1 MKVVTYILFSLL
13 ASVAI
18 GTIHRQE
25 IKPDPITLDFTPAFN
40 VTVGPS
46 NVVAAYPVAG
56 IDFTLNYASG
66 RLYIGTETG
75 LKVEDANVFR
85 LNSVTWTAVMQGGDW
100 VTVNAETGQTE
111 QYLDGEY
118 RCFIQ
123 EISKP

>member
-1 MKVVTYILFSLL
+1 MKITLYIVFPLL
-13 ASVAI
+13 ASFAI
-18 GTIHRQE
+18 GSIHRQE

-56 IDFTLNYASG
+56 IDFTLNHAAG

-75 LKVEDANVFR
+75 LRIEDADVFR
-85 LNSVTWTAVMQGGDW
+85 LDSVTWTAVMQGGDW

-111 QYLDGEY
+111 AYMAGEY
-118 RCFIQ
+118 RCWTR
-123 EISKP
+123 EVSKP

>member
-1 MKVVTYILFSLL
+1 MKITLYIVFSLL
-13 ASVAI
+13 VSFAI
-18 GTIHRQE
+18 GSIHRQE
-25 IKPDPITLDFTPAFN
+25 IKPDPITLNFTPAFN

-56 IDFTLNYASG
+56 IDFTLNHASG

-75 LKVEDANVFR
+75 LRIEDADVFR
-85 LNSVTWTAVMQGGDW
+85 LDSVTWTAVMPDGDW

>member
-1 MKVVTYILFSLL
+1 MKITLYIVFSLL
-13 ASVAI
+13 VSFAI
-18 GTIHRQE
+18 GSIHRQE
-25 IKPDPITLDFTPAFN
+25 IKPDPITLNFKPAFN
-40 VTVGPS
+40 VAVGPA
-46 NVVAAYPVAG
+46 NIVAAYPVAG
-56 IDFTLNYASG
+56 IDFTLNHAAG

-75 LKVEDANVFR
+75 LRIEDADVFR
-85 LNSVTWTAVMQGGDW
+85 LDSVTWTAVMPGGDW